1 MEWLKNLG
9 LAAASMAVAFLCAEV
24 AVRLSL
30 GFVEPTN
37 AGRVEPRLAEPAE
50 VPGLRYTMRPSAE
63 AKQRFPSDP
72 RGYFDPDGSLTYR
85 TNALGFRGPETA
97 EAKPEGVFRIIG
109 LGDSFT
115 FGRGVRVEDT
125 FLADLQRRLDQIAPG
140 SFEVL
145 NWGVAGYDTVDEA
158 NLLKHRGPA
167 FSPDLVVLGFFL
179 NDAKPGPTARAFNPV
194 SDRQRL
200 PAWRR
205 ASALLDQLGA
215 RLRKRGRVRE
225 LVASYHAAYRED
237 ARGWQRSQA
246 ALTRAR
252 DQARAEGFTLV
263 VMLLPV
269 LWDLSG
275 PSPFVDL
282 HAKVAGFAESLGLP
296 VLDLLPAFAGHDG
309 PELWAHPVDQH
320 PSPEGHAIVG
330 KALFAF
336 LGEQRLL
343 PLY

>member
-1 MEWLKNLG
+1 VEWLKH
-9 LAAASMAVAFLCAEV
+9 LALVAASVAVVFLCAEV
-24 AVRLSL
+24 VVRLSL
-30 GFVEPTN
+30 GFVEPAN
-37 AGRVEPRLAEPAE
+37 AGRVRPRLFEPTE
-50 VPGLRYTMRPSAE
+50 MPGVRYTMRPNAE
-63 AKQRFPSDP
+63 GKQRFRSDP

-85 TNALGFRGPETA
+85 TNALGFRGPETT

-115 FGRGVRVEDT
+115 FGRGVRADAT
-125 FLADLQRRLDQIAPG
+125 FLADLQRRLDQTSPG

-167 FSPDLVVLGFFL
+167 FSPDLVVLCFFL
-179 NDAKPGPTARAFNPV
+179 NDTKAGATVHTFNPV
-194 SDRQRL
+194 SNRKRL

-215 RLRKRGRVRE
+215 RLARRGRVRE
-225 LVASYHAAYRED
+225 LVASYHAAYREN
-237 ARGWQRSQA
+237 APGWQRARA
-246 ALTRAR
+246 ALTQAR

-263 VMLLPV
+263 VMLFPV

-296 VLDLLPAFAGHDG
+296 LLDLLPAFPGHDG
-309 PELWAHPVDQH
+309 PELWAHPMDQH
-320 PSPEGHAIVG
+320 PSPEGHAIAG
-330 KALFAF
+330 EALFAF
-336 LGEQRLL
+336 LREQRLL
-343 PLY
+343 PLD